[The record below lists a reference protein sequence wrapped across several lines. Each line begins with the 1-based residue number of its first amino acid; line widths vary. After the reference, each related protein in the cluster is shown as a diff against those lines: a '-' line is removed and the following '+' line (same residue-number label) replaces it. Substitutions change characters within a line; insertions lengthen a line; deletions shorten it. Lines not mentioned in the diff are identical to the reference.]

1 MATVAGVDE
10 AGRGCVIGP
19 LVIAGVLFQKETIEE
34 LRHLGVKD
42 SKKLTAKKRSEL
54 DIEIKSIAEE
64 YSFFDLQPKEIDKVV
79 NRGVPLR
86 KLNYLEA
93 MVMGKVIRDLHPDV
107 AFVDPAD
114 VVIDRYVKQIRRVL
128 PFNLHMVCE
137 KHADDK
143 FLVVSAAS
151 ILAKVRRDRFIEDL
165 RERYGNFGSGYCS
178 DWKTIEYLESWFNEH
193 DYCPSFIRASWSTVK
208 RIRGA

>member
-1 MATVAGVDE
+1 MVTVAGVDE

-19 LVIAGVLFQKETIEE
+19 LVIAGVLFQKEIIEE
-34 LRHLGVKD
+34 LGHLGVKD
-42 SKKLTAKKRSEL
+42 SKKLTAKKRREL
-54 DIEIKSIAEE
+54 DIEIKDIAKE
-64 YSFFDLQPKEIDKVV
+64 YNFFDLQPKEIDKVV
-79 NRGVPLR
+79 NRGEPLR

-93 MVMGKVIRDLHPDV
+93 MGMGKVIRDLRPDV

-114 VVIDRYVKQIRRVL
+114 VLVDRYVKQIRRVL
-128 PFNLHMVCE
+128 PFKLHMVCE

-151 ILAKVRRDRFIEDL
+151 ILAKVRRDQFIEDL
-165 RERYGNFGSGYCS
+165 RERYGDFGSGYCS

-193 DYCPSFIRASWSTVK
+193 DHCPSFIRASWSTVK